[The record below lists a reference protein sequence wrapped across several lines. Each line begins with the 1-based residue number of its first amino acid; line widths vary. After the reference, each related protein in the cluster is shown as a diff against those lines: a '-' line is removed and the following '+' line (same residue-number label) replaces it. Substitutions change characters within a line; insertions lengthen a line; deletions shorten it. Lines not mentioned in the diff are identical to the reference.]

1 MGLGDTSPEYSN
13 PTVTRGWQHAAT
25 LPRELSFNGQRLIQQ
40 PLPEYQKLRGKPFFW
55 NVELKD
61 SFTAPKLAGE
71 VYELQVEL
79 TQQTKNCSFSC
90 AKTRFSLMM
99 AIFLLFLMGLP
110 AMDAKRSI
118 QLSELRQIQL
128 FMDTSSM
135 EVFINNGSI
144 PLLPDFIRKRARPN
158 RLLRDWQ
165 FGYSTVAILKLA
177 NSMRNQ
183 QRSVIEGK
191 ERVYSRCIDRINCLR
206 FASLMR

>member
-90 AKTRFSLMM
+90 AKTRFSYDGH
-99 AIFLLFLMGLP
+99 IFTLSHGP
-110 AMDAKRSI
+110 SGYGRKKSI

>member
-1 MGLGDTSPEYSN
+1 MAACGDIAARTELQWTTID
-13 PTVTRGWQHAAT
+13 PTTIARI
-25 LPRELSFNGQRLIQQ
+25 S
-40 PLPEYQKLRGKPFFW
+40 KLRGKPFFW

-79 TQQTKNCSFSC
+79 TQQTKTAASL
-90 AKTRFSLMM
+90 APRHDSLMM

-135 EVFINNGSI
+135 EVFINNGEYTFTS
-144 PLLPDFIRKRARPN
+144 
-158 RLLRDWQ
+158 RLYPQ
-165 FGYSTVAILKLA
+165 KSKTKSSSQGLA
-177 NSMRNQ
+177 
-183 QRSVIEGK
+183 VWLF
-191 ERVYSRCIDRINCLR
+191 NCGH
-206 FASLMR
+206 SQISK